1 MCLKIYHL
9 DPAKFLSAPGLAWQ
23 ADLKKTEVKLELL
36 TADIVMLLMVNK
48 KIRGGICPAIDQY
61 AKVNNKYI
69 KHKNNEWS
77 YLKYWDVINLNL

>member
-1 MCLKIYHL
+1 MLLKI
-9 DPAKFLSAPGLAWQ
+9 
-23 ADLKKTEVKLELL
+23 
-36 TADIVMLLMVNK
+36 NK